1 MVTLMVQL
9 TLSMAGREPDRQLD
23 RQTAPRPNGR
33 DAAPK
38 RAQTQTKSRLR
49 LEMKMKSMEFQSHP
63 YRDTGIQ

>member
-33 DAAPK
+33 DSD
-38 RAQTQTKSRLR
+38 RY
-49 LEMKMKSMEFQSHP
+49 LESVSVSTWECEGKVELSGVADK
-63 YRDTGIQ
+63 G